1 MRSHSANEAEEKM
14 SFPLCASKED
24 NEVEED
30 DKNFF
35 TVFEGKNEKSFCK
48 RLNEA
53 KDEKL

>member
-35 TVFEGKNEKSFCK
+35 TVFEGKNEKLFCK
-48 RLNEA
+48 RLNEVE
-53 KDEKL
+53 DEKL